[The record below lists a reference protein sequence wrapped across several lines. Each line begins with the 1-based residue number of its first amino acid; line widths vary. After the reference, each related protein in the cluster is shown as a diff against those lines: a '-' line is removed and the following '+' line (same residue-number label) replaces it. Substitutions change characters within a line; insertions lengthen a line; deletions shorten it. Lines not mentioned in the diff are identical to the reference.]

1 MVAFIIFMLIL
12 SILII
17 VHEFGHFITAK
28 RLGVRVEEFSLG
40 FGPRL
45 FSKKKGDTDY
55 SINLFPLGGYVK
67 MSGDNL
73 EEFKGQKYEYLSKP
87 PWARAKIILFGP
99 LLNYILG
106 FLCFWVI
113 FVAGYPTLTA
123 KVGGLIDG
131 FGAKDSGIQVGD
143 KITSIDGKKIEYWED
158 LQKIIYTQKN
168 AKVVKLSVLRA
179 DKELSIEVK
188 IKEKNVD
195 DILGQKRNVGLLGIT
210 PEGEFV
216 KVKHGIIE
224 SFFLSFRKTYDL
236 TVLTYK
242 ALGMMITGKMS
253 LRDSVTGPLGMFFI
267 TSQAASQGIIAILHL
282 VALLNISLCIFNLLP
297 LPVLDGGHLV
307 LLIIEKIRGRYLS
320 LKSEQVIAKIGFS
333 FIITLAVVIT
343 YNDMVRLFGDKIA
356 KWFGKL

>member
-1 MVAFIIFMLIL
+1 MITFIIFMLIL
-12 SILII
+12 SVLII

-28 RLGVRVEEFSLG
+28 RLGVKVEEFSLG

-45 FSKKKGDTDY
+45 FSRKKDGTDY
-55 SINLFPLGGYVK
+55 SINLIPLGGYVK
-67 MSGDNL
+67 MAGDNL
-73 EEFKGQKYEYLSKP
+73 EEFKGHKYEYLSKP

-106 FLCFWVI
+106 FLCFWII
-113 FVAGYPTLTA
+113 FIAGYPTLTT
-123 KVGGLIDG
+123 KVGSLLDG
-131 FGAKDSGIQVGD
+131 FGAKESGIQIGD
-143 KITSIDGKKIEYWED
+143 KITYVDGKKVAYWDD
-158 LQKIIYTQKN
+158 LQKIVYAQKD
-168 AKVVKLSVLRA
+168 AKIVKLVVLRN
-179 DKELSIEVK
+179 DKELNIEVK

-210 PEGEFV
+210 PQGEFV
-216 KVKHGIIE
+216 KVKHGFIE
-224 SFFLSFRKTYDL
+224 SFFLSLQKTYDL
-236 TVLTYK
+236 TALTYK

-297 LPVLDGGHLV
+297 LPVLDGGHIV
-307 LLIIEKIRGRYLS
+307 LLAIEKIRGKYLS
-320 LKSEQVIAKIGFS
+320 LRAEQVITKIGFS
-333 FIITLAVVIT
+333 LIITIAVVIT
-343 YNDMVRLFGDKIA
+343 YNDMVRLFGDKIV

>member
-1 MVAFIIFMLIL
+1 MINLIIFLLIL

-45 FSKKKGDTDY
+45 LAKKKGDTEY
-55 SINLFPLGGYVK
+55 SINAIPLGGYVK

-73 EEFKGQKYEYLSKP
+73 EEFKGQSYEYLSKP

-106 FLCFWVI
+106 FLCFWII
-113 FVAGYPTLTA
+113 FVAGYPTLTT
-123 KVGGLIDG
+123 KVGGLLDG
-131 FGAKDSGIQVGD
+131 FGAKDSGIQIGD
-143 KITSIDGKKIEYWED
+143 KITYIDGKRVDYWED
-158 LQKIIYTQKN
+158 LQKIIYSQRD
-168 AKVVKLSVLRA
+168 AKLVKLVVLRG
-179 DKELSIEVK
+179 DKELNIDVK
-188 IKEKNVD
+188 IKEKKVD
-195 DILGQKRNVGLLGIT
+195 DVLGQKRNVGLLGIT
-210 PEGEFV
+210 PQGEFV
-216 KVKHGIIE
+216 KVKHGVIS
-224 SFFLSFRKTYDL
+224 SFFLSLQKTWDL

-253 LRDSVTGPLGMFFI
+253 LRDSVAGPLGMFFI

-282 VALLNISLCIFNLLP
+282 IALLNISLCIFNLLP
-297 LPVLDGGHLV
+297 LPVLDGGHIV
-307 LLIIEKIRGRYLS
+307 LLAIEKIRGKYLS
-320 LKSEQVIAKIGFS
+320 LKAEQIITRIGFS
-333 FIITLAVVIT
+333 FIITIAVIIT
-343 YNDMVRLFGDKIA
+343 YNDAMRLFGDKIA